1 MKTRKPLPLFLSVV
15 MILVAC
21 LSVAS
26 SANVPYSGGQSEVLS
41 QADVPLPLEYDTLAE
56 RGHIRRLRSEEHDLD
71 TAVFLNED
79 NTRTLYMFS
88 EPIKYADQ
96 SGNIRDKTAAFSDCR
111 GGYEVTGNEYSLFV
125 GNDPAQGGRFAY
137 NGHSLSLAPSSA
149 SKSIGYA
156 ERDGEYIVYR
166 ASDMSFEL
174 RLRPL
179 LNGVEYTVTTNDA
192 NTDCKFLLRTDEAF
206 SVSERADGTATLD
219 FGEDAAFKLGRGYM
233 RGQNGNV
240 YETDA
245 LQRSLSAGGI
255 SLSVD
260 SRKAS
265 AADIRTLSGGTLSAS
280 GTILINHHSAIK
292 DAVVYSG
299 KPSSCFG
306 AYYYNS
312 IGYLNSEY
320 GVGELH
326 VSFPGIASNTTLM
339 SLNPNDVL
347 SAKFRIYT
355 ASGGLTANIR
365 SELYYGAVNES
376 TLKYSDV
383 DKENL
388 TQMRLEMSVA
398 PLNGG
403 EPMDVNMNG
412 FVRACIRN
420 DPVKAEE
427 FRIILSNESNTN
439 APKCRDFT
447 STEYGSVYNNLIPHL
462 IVDYG
467 DAVKNVKL
475 NVYYD
480 SAYGTR
486 SKAIYP
492 SAGIPPSMRNYIL
505 FYDLKSIFLSR
516 FNVSIDATYTQ
527 ADTRFYTYNC
537 TNRDRIDSICTCYT
551 DCKKHHTNQNK
562 LIANSDE
569 GNLNTHFNMYMTGHR
584 TCSASDEQALL
595 GVCGGPNA
603 RCWIF
608 GTDTYDG
615 NVYGALSEQNVK
627 NLIFHEF
634 GHFYGGMM
642 DHYDTNYAED
652 DFNLVFNNECV
663 WGQSWRSTNEIKICE
678 ACLIS
683 IENNMNNYNHQ

>member
-26 SANVPYSGGQSEVLS
+26 SANVPYSGGQSDVLS

-179 LNGVEYTVTTNDA
+179 LNGVEYTVTTSDP
-192 NTDCKFLLRTDEAF
+192 NTDCKLLLRTDEAF

-265 AADIRTLSGGTLSAS
+265 AADIRTLSDGTLSAS

-299 KPSSCFG
+299 KPNSCFG

-365 SELYYGAVNES
+365 SELHSGEVNES
-376 TLKYSDV
+376 TLKYSDFNR
-383 DKENL
+383 EISI
-388 TQMRLEMSVA
+388 QMALKNSAA

-403 EPMDVNMNG
+403 EPMDVNVNG
-412 FVRACIRN
+412 LVRACIRN
-420 DPVKAEE
+420 DVVKADEY
-427 FRIILSNESNTN
+427 RIVLSNESPTN

-447 STEYGSVYNNLIPHL
+447 STEYGSVYNKLIPHI
-462 IVDYG
+462 IVNYG
-467 DAVKNVKL
+467 DIRKNLKL
-475 NVYYD
+475 VVYYD
-480 SAYGTR
+480 QAFNAK
-486 SKAIYP
+486 SKLMFP
-492 SAGIPPSMRNYIL
+492 NVGIPPNARIYQLMSNAKTL
-505 FYDLKSIFLSR
+505 FSQR
-516 FNVSIDATYTQ
+516 FNIDITYTVLGMDVFPYLDECPTKNTPN
-527 ADTRFYTYNC
+527 AEC
-537 TNRDRIDSICTCYT
+537 SCYQSHEN
-551 DCKKHHTNQNK
+551 HHTNVYR
-562 LIANSDE
+562 LAARSSSGVRDD
-569 GNLNTHFNMYMTGHR
+569 HFNLYMTGHR
-584 TCSASDEQALL
+584 TCAYSDGTVVMGYCMPDFYKA
-595 GVCGGPNA
+595 
-603 RCWIF
+603 WIF
-608 GTDTYDG
+608 GTVDYDSQ
-615 NVYGALSEQNVK
+615 SEKRNFITV
-627 NLIFHEF
+627 IHEI
-634 GHFYGGMM
+634 GHFYGAP
-642 DHYDTNYAED
+642 DHD
-652 DFNLVFNNECV
+652 DKTYTSQNSLCI
-663 WGQSWRSTNEIKICE
+663 WGDSSQTTTILQDYKMCERCQMLIETYMNDFDHST
-678 ACLIS
+678 
-683 IENNMNNYNHQ
+683 

>member
-192 NTDCKFLLRTDEAF
+192 NTDCKLLLRTDEAF

-383 DKENL
+383 DKEKL

-420 DPVKAEE
+420 DPVKAGE

-447 STEYGSVYNNLIPHL
+447 STEYGSVYNNLIPHI

-467 DAVKNVKL
+467 DAVKNIKL

-480 SAYGTR
+480 DAYITR
-486 SKAIYP
+486 SKARYP
-492 SAGIPPSMRNYIL
+492 NGGPTTRSNYLLAELKNTFLTRFNINVTTTYIHNEYL
-505 FYDLKSIFLSR
+505 FYTD
-516 FNVSIDATYTQ
+516 
-527 ADTRFYTYNC
+527 NC
-537 TNRDRIDSICTCYT
+537 TNRLRIDFECNCYT
-551 DCKKHHTNQNK
+551 DCDRHHTNTTN
-562 LIANSDE
+562 LLVNSAS
-569 GNLNTHFNMYMTGHR
+569 GNTATHFNMYMTGHR
-584 TCSASDEQALL
+584 TCGTLL
-595 GVCGGPNA
+595 GVCNPGTA
-603 RCWIF
+603 KCWI
-608 GTDTYDG
+608 
-615 NVYGALSEQNVK
+615 YGANTYSGNLCGVLSEQNIANIV
-627 NLIFHEF
+627 FHEF
-634 GHFYGGMM
+634 GHFYGPDN
-642 DHYDTNYAED
+642 DHYHTIYDRDPNDRIHD
-652 DFNLVFNNECV
+652 DECI
-663 WGQSWRSTNEIKICE
+663 WGAKRRDLTQNKICE